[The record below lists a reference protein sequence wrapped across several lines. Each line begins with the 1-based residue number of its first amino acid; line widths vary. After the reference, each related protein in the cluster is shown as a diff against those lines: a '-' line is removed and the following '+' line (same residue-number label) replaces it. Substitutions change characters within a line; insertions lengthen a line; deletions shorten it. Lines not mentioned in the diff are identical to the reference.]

1 MSEWKTQEEYVAM
14 YGSQEEQA
22 ARQSR
27 AKLCVDGPWLLY
39 RFIGDKLVALDNSVR
54 STSREIL
61 WLQEQE
67 LNRTGIKWS
76 VQLVSSFE
84 DSSRT
89 QGR

>member
-1 MSEWKTQEEYVAM
+1 MSEWRTQEEYVAL

-27 AKLCVDGPWLLY
+27 VALCVDGPWLLY
-39 RFIGDKLVALDNSVR
+39 RFVSDKLVALDNSVR

-67 LNRTGIKWS
+67 LNRTGIKWL

-84 DSSRT
+84 KSSGA